1 MTDRDPHPDS
11 APESDDDT
19 RSDIEQAV
27 EARQDA
33 VENGEGA
40 NGDEPAPMTAPGL
53 YSGNAGTGGV
63 VKNQDRDA
71 Q

>member
-11 APESDDDT
+11 APQADNDT

-27 EARQDA
+27 EAREDA
-33 VENGEGA
+33 VERGEGGEQIDA
-40 NGDEPAPMTAPGL
+40 FTSPGMAD
-53 YSGNAGTGGV
+53 GVGGTGGV
-63 VKNQDRDA
+63 VKNQEADA